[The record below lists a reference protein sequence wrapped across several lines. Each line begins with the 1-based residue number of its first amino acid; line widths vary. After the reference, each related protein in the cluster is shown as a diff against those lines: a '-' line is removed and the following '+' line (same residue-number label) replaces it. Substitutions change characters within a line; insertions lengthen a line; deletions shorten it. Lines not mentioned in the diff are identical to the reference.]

1 MFLVLFDF
9 FFLMIR
15 RPPRSTRTDTLFPY
29 TTLFRSV
36 FLRTPAICRRPY
48 IHREIK
54 MVKNVL
60 ISGASIAGPAA
71 AYWIARYGMSVTVV
85 EKSENLRGGGN
96 PNEIRGREVTVVK
109 RMGCYERIKQKQVE
123 TTFIELIDGKGEKD
137 GRGGEREREG

>member
-71 AYWIARYGMSVTVV
+71 AYWLARYGMSVTVV
-85 EKSENLRGGGN
+85 EKSDRSEEHTSELQSL
-96 PNEIRGREVTVVK
+96 
-109 RMGCYERIKQKQVE
+109 MRISYAVFCLKKKNKNYKNH
-123 TTFIELIDGKGEKD
+123 TRHDILHTRRL
-137 GRGGEREREG
+137 

>member
-71 AYWIARYGMSVTVV
+71 AYWLARYGMSVTVV
-85 EKSENLRGGGN
+85 EKSDRHGGGGY
-96 PNEIRGREVTVVK
+96 PDHIRGDRMSVGEGKSGSVRVDIGGRRIIKKNKIVTI
-109 RMGCYERIKQKQVE
+109 RC
-123 TTFIELIDGKGEKD
+123 TFN
-137 GRGGEREREG
+137 R

>member
-60 ISGASIAGPAA
+60 LPSASIAGPAA
-71 AYWIARYGMSVTVV
+71 AYWLARYGMIVTVV
-85 EKSENLRGGGN
+85 ETSTSLLGGGYPIDILGRTEIGIASCPERAWKTDEN
-96 PNEIRGREVTVVK
+96 PVA
-109 RMGCYERIKQKQVE
+109 
-123 TTFIELIDGKGEKD
+123 DGLLKNKNTK
-137 GRGGEREREG
+137 